1 MARRTMLSMPV
12 VTMLMLVCY
21 EPAGTRGMSGG
32 GGGGGGG
39 GGAYRRQRGN
49 PDTEKLRDLL
59 DRVYH
64 ERWREFPEY
73 ATYSGYHRY
82 DDALEAFTLDA
93 FDRRKD
99 MVEGWM
105 QETSGIDRQQLSHK
119 DQRELRILRSYLQ
132 TFLDGHQW
140 RDYGSLNSVNFLEG
154 LAKGPQ
160 WPLYS
165 NFNTQEALQKYL
177 KRMAA
182 VPGQIDEQIT
192 LMKRAIRLKR
202 TNHLV
207 SVDRVPAMLNQLRV
221 DQLYFHPFTK
231 ALEDTD
237 IAQKTK
243 TQLWQKAK
251 ELLGPISRA
260 LKRLKKF
267 VEQEYSPATRS
278 VEGVHSLPY
287 GLEYYQACLDWYLG
301 VRVSPEQI
309 FDLGVR
315 EVSRIENNIKKIMQ
329 SVGFSGDLKS
339 FFQYV
344 RYIPKF
350 YNHTKKDLLFRYNR
364 LLNEIIQPKLSRMF
378 YNVNIPTVTVVPMEN
393 DGPWGSYGQNVFYVN
408 LKEPKKRSTFTMLP
422 LALHETNPGHHFQE
436 SYTRRF
442 DIPGYRA
449 EAMNGRLFSVPFHF
463 PVYSAYAEGWALYAE
478 YLGEEM
484 GLFEDPFYL
493 FGRYCSEIFRACRLV
508 VDSGIHA
515 FGWSR
520 QRAIT
525 FLSNY
530 SDFPASQIAAEV
542 DRYITW
548 PGQACAYKV
557 GEIKIKELRQR
568 AEEELGRRFEVKE
581 FHHEVLKVGYVPLDI
596 LEEVVSEWIESKKHR
611 RRTAHVQ
618 DVTRGAKGRG
628 RKSGG
633 SPAAAPSEFCVF
645 GFLVALFL
653 SALFCGGR

>member
-1 MARRTMLSMPV
+1 MPTWDGV
-12 VTMLMLVCY
+12 
-21 EPAGTRGMSGG
+21 G
-32 GGGGGGG
+32 
-39 GGAYRRQRGN
+39 
-49 PDTEKLRDLL
+49 
-59 DRVYH
+59 
-64 ERWREFPEY
+64 PE
-73 ATYSGYHRY
+73 
-82 DDALEAFTLDA
+82 EV
-93 FDRRKD
+93 
-99 MVEGWM
+99 VEGWM
-105 QETSGIDRQQLSHK
+105 RETSAIDRQQLSHN
-119 DQRELRILRSYLQ
+119 DQRELRILRSYLS
-132 TFLDGHQW
+132 TFLQGHKW

-165 NFNTQEALQKYL
+165 NFNTREALQKYL

-182 VPGQIDEQIT
+182 VPGQVDEQIT
-192 LMKRAIRLKR
+192 LMKRAMRLKR

-207 SVDRVPAMLNQLRV
+207 SVDRVPAMLDQLRV
-221 DQLYFHPFTK
+221 DQLYFQPFKK
-231 ALEDTD
+231 ALDGTV
-237 IAQKTK
+237 IAEKTK
-243 TQLWQKAK
+243 TQLWQKAR

-267 VEQEYSPATRS
+267 VEQEYTPATRA

-287 GLEYYQACLDWYLG
+287 GQEYYQVCLDWYLG

-309 FDLGVR
+309 FDLGVK
-315 EVSRIENNIKKIMQ
+315 EIMMK
-329 SVGFSGDLKS
+329 VGFSGDLKS

-344 RYIPKF
+344 KYIPKF
-350 YNHTKKDLLFRYNR
+350 YNHTKKDLLTRYNR
-364 LLNEIIQPKLSRMF
+364 LLNDIIQPRLSRMF

-449 EAMNGRLFSVPFHF
+449 ESMNGRLFSVPFHF

-484 GLFEDPFYL
+484 GLFQDPFYL

-520 QRAIT
+520 ERAIR

-557 GEIKIKELRQR
+557 GEIKIKELRQK
-568 AEEELGRRFEVKE
+568 AEEELGRRFDVKE

-596 LEEVVSEWIESKKHR
+596 LEEVVMEWIETKKHR
-611 RRTAHVQ
+611 RRAAHGRQ
-618 DVTRGAKGRG
+618 EVTQAARGK
-628 RKSGG
+628 KSQA
-633 SPAAAPSEFCVF
+633 SAHSISVF
-645 GFLVALFL
+645 LLVSGLSLSNFLCF
-653 SALFCGGR
+653 R